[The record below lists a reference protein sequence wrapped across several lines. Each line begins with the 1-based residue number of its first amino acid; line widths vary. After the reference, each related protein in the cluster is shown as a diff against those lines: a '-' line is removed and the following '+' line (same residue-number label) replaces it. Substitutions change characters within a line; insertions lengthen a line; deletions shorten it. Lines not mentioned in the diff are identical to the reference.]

1 MQIAV
6 VGETDVGRERQLNE
20 DYFLVDRELGLFIVC
35 DGMGGHA
42 AGEIA
47 SSTAAQHV
55 QAMLK
60 SKQGELTQIDRGE
73 LPIERAAQILREAIE
88 DASQTIYRM
97 GQAEKGKKGM
107 GTTFVSVLVRGGK
120 GVMGHVGDSRLYLVR
135 QGQLHQLSEDHT
147 FLQEAIRYG
156 MMTPEQARESTHH
169 NIITRA
175 VGPLESVIVDTL
187 VFDILD
193 GDTLMLCS
201 DGLHGYL
208 GDGGE
213 LPAIMGAAAV
223 SEVPKHLIALA
234 NERGGQ
240 DNITNIVL
248 RAQSVSFEEKTAET
262 KRMTLVNA
270 KFDALSNIELF
281 VECSM
286 SELVRVGNAF
296 VPLDVEIG
304 AIVINE
310 GEISETLFVLVEGK
324 MVVERGAL
332 PVASLSTGSHFGEM
346 ALLSQRPRSATVRAE
361 TKCRLLAL
369 DRPQFYA
376 LLQQDSVLATK
387 FLWRLAQTLS
397 LRLDDF
403 YAYHE
408 ATTMSP
414 MGQKSTMR
422 LGLYPSPFNQNQT

>member
-47 SSTAAQHV
+47 SSTAAKHV

-135 QGQLHQLSEDHT
+135 QGHLHQLSEDHT

-223 SEVPKHLIALA
+223 SDVPKQLIALA

-310 GEISETLFVLVEGK
+310 GEISETLFVLVDGK

-332 PVASLSTGSHFGEM
+332 PVASLSAGSHFGEM

-422 LGLYPSPFNQNQT
+422 LGLYPSPFNQNQ

>member
-6 VGETDVGRERQLNE
+6 VGESDVGRERQLNE
-20 DYFLVDRELGLFIVC
+20 DSFLVDTELGLYVVC

-42 AGEIA
+42 AGEVA
-47 SSTAAQHV
+47 SKTAATHV
-55 QAMLK
+55 QAALRAK
-60 SKQGELTQIDRGE
+60 KDELVRIDRGE
-73 LPIERAAQILREAIE
+73 LPIDRAAQLLREAIE
-88 DASQTIYRM
+88 DASQTIFRM

-107 GTTFVSVLVRGGK
+107 GTTFCSVLVRGGK

-135 QGQLHQLSEDHT
+135 QGHLHQLSEDHT

-187 VFDILD
+187 IFDILD

-213 LPAIMGAAAV
+213 LPAIMGVPAIT
-223 SEVPKHLIALA
+223 EVPKKLIALA
-234 NERGGQ
+234 NDRGGE
-240 DNITNIVL
+240 DNISTIVL

-296 VPLDVEIG
+296 VPQDVDAG
-304 AIVINE
+304 HIVIHE
-310 GEISETLFVLVEGK
+310 GEISETLFVLVDGK
-324 MVVERGAL
+324 MVVERGQL
-332 PVASLSTGSHFGEM
+332 PVASLGAGSHFGEM

-403 YAYHE
+403 YLFHE
-408 ATTMSP
+408 ATTSA
-414 MGQKSTMR
+414 GVQKSTMR
-422 LGLYPSPFNQNQT
+422 LGLYPSPFNHSQG